1 MSKLTVVG
9 IACAVAAVVCVFLA
23 RGALRKRRPFATLTR
38 ALLAALF
45 TSLAA
50 IAALVAIG
58 TRGYRALTEEELA
71 ATVRVT
77 PEGPHRFTATFT
89 FADGRS
95 ATYDIDGD
103 QLYVDARVLKWH
115 YWADLLGL
123 HTLYALDRVG
133 GRYADLND
141 ELHRPRTLY
150 ALGPERPLDLFV
162 LIREYSVLAPLAD
175 AEYGSG
181 TFLDVTAPATL
192 DLRVST
198 TGLLLRAH

>member
-1 MSKLTVVG
+1 MSALTIVG
-9 IACAVAAVVCVFLA
+9 IACAAAALACLALA
-23 RGALRKRRPFATLTR
+23 RRALRKRRPLATLTR

-45 TSLAA
+45 ASLAA
-50 IAALVAIG
+50 IAALVAVG
-58 TRGYRALTEEELA
+58 TRGYRALTGEELA

-77 PEGPHRFTATFT
+77 PEGPHRFSAAFT

-162 LIREYSVLAPLAD
+162 LIREYSILAPLAD